1 MQNKM
6 SKGVL
11 MAALIC
17 GAVQWGGTPV
27 HANELQTFEMDEFV
41 VTAARTE
48 TRLVDTPANISV
60 VGAEQIEQ
68 RKYQDMGEVLK
79 DVSGVTV
86 LDNGIG
92 TKEKKIKLNGD
103 DRVLVLVDGRRVTT
117 DMGSNDGGR
126 GSIDMNMLPDTS
138 MIERVEVLK
147 GAGGALYGSEAVGGV
162 INIITKKAD
171 MTNGKISLG
180 FGSFGAE
187 DKKIM
192 YSAKQ
197 GKTGVTVSASQ
208 YEQDY
213 YKYRDHKTDTT
224 KRWEGPTDFENKKF
238 SLNLTQEITDT
249 TNLSVGF
256 DYSKYEG
263 MSPTLP
269 WYPDGAGEEQI
280 DYGVYKQD
288 KETQNIYAKYDWVI
302 NGRDQGYVQIYHN
315 ELEYNNVSKINLVSY
330 YNDKGEFNKRSDT
343 PSIGYMKEKVNGL
356 DIQQAFTTSDTNKLV
371 VGASWRE
378 SDVTAKGDNTY
389 DEGIDNTAIFV
400 SDTWEF
406 APTWTLNAG
415 VRYDD
420 HSHAGD
426 DTTMS
431 AGLNKKLDEDSHVYF
446 NWSEVFR
453 APTTDDLF
461 YEGTM
466 AGGGKMK
473 GNPDLKPETG
483 DTWTLGYATKFND
496 KTDFIINY
504 FESDLEDAINWVWD
518 SSWANRH
525 VENMAKQKKRGM
537 EVSLS
542 HELNDNVS
550 VNASYTYLRVED
562 YKNSGYVR
570 DRNYSPNVYR
580 IGVNY
585 KDGKWD
591 SNVWLRYTSGCEM
604 GSAWYFMG
612 SYLPQVRYLDNNF
625 VTVDMAVTYKASDD
639 FSLYA
644 KVYNLFNEAY
654 TDYVGAVD
662 GHYNSP
668 AQSRHFIIGAEYKF

>member
-1 MQNKM
+1 MQKKM
-6 SKGVL
+6 SKGML

-17 GAVQWGGTPV
+17 GSLSVLNVAS
-27 HANELQTFEMDEFV
+27 AEEMQTFEMDEFV

-60 VGAEQIEQ
+60 VGAEQIEE

-79 DVSGVTV
+79 DVDGVTV

-103 DRVLVLVDGRRVTT
+103 DRVLILVDGRRVTT

-213 YKYRDHKTDTT
+213 YKYRDHKTNST
-224 KRWEGPTDFENKKF
+224 KRWDGPTDFENKKF
-238 SLNLTQEITDT
+238 SLNLTQELTDT

-256 DYSKYEG
+256 DYSKYVG
-263 MSPTLP
+263 KSPSLP
-269 WYPDGAGEEQI
+269 IYNTYE
-280 DYGVYKQD
+280 YGVYNQD
-288 KETQNIYAKYDWVI
+288 KETKNIYAKYDWII
-302 NGRDQGYVQIYHN
+302 NGNDQGYVQFYHN
-315 ELEYNNVSKINLVSY
+315 ELEYNNVSIINWVPQYESTY
-330 YNDKGEFNKRSDT
+330 PYNYIN
-343 PSIGYMKEKVNGL
+343 SINTASFGHMKEKVNGL
-356 DIQQAFTTSDTNKLV
+356 DIQQALTTSENNKLV
-371 VGASWRE
+371 VGMSWRE
-378 SDVTAKGDNTY
+378 SDVTAKGDNNY
-389 DEGIDNTAIFV
+389 NEGIDNTAIFV

-415 VRYDD
+415 IRYDD

-431 AGLNKKLDEDSHVYF
+431 AGLNKKLDDDSHIFF

-461 YEGTM
+461 YDGFM
-466 AGGGKMK
+466 AGMGTLK
-473 GNPDLKPETG
+473 GNKNLRPETG
-483 DTWTLGYATKFND
+483 DTWTLGYSTKFND
-496 KTDFIINY
+496 RTNFGVNY
-504 FESDLEDAINWVWD
+504 FESNLEDAIDWEWGSTGGFVQNI
-518 SSWANRH
+518 N
-525 VENMAKQKKRGM
+525 EQKKRGLELNINH
-537 EVSLS
+537 EV
-542 HELNDNVS
+542 NDNVS
-550 VNASYTYLRVED
+550 LNASYTYLRVQN
-562 YKNSGYVR
+562 YKNVSFER
-570 DRNYSPNVYR
+570 DRNHYPNVYR
-580 IGVNY
+580 LGVNY

-591 SNVWLRYTSGCEM
+591 GNVWLRMGSGCETNIPGSM
-604 GSAWYFMG
+604 GI
-612 SYLPQVRYLDNNF
+612 RYLDENF
-625 VTVDMAVTYKASDD
+625 MTVDMAITYKASDNV
-639 FSLYA
+639 SVYA
-644 KVYNLFNEAY
+644 KAYNLFNEAY
-654 TDYVGAVD
+654 TDSVYTTNGS
-662 GHYNSP
+662 YNNP
-668 AQSRHFIIGAEYKF
+668 AQSRRFIIGAEYKF

>member
-1 MQNKM
+1 MQKKM
-6 SKGVL
+6 SKGML
-11 MAALIC
+11 MAVLIC
-17 GAVQWGGTPV
+17 GSISVLNVAS
-27 HANELQTFEMDEFV
+27 AEEMQTFEMDEFV

-60 VGAEQIEQ
+60 VDAEQIEE

-79 DVSGVTV
+79 DVDGVTV
-86 LDNGIG
+86 LDTGLG
-92 TKEKKIKLNGD
+92 TKEKMIKLNGD
-103 DRVLVLVDGRRVTT
+103 DRVLILVDGRRVGT
-117 DMGSNDGGR
+117 DMGSNAGGR
-126 GSIDMNMLPDTS
+126 GSVDMNQLPDTS

-238 SLNLTQEITDT
+238 SINLNQEITDT

-263 MSPTLP
+263 MSPTRAFV
-269 WYPDGAGEEQI
+269 GVSKAE
-280 DYGVYKQD
+280 YGVYAQD
-288 KETQNIYAKYDWVI
+288 KESQNMYVKYDWI
-302 NGRDQGYVQIYHN
+302 LNGNDQGYVQIYHN
-315 ELEYNNVSKINLVSY
+315 ELEYNNISIINYDYLEKPQSSSG
-330 YNDKGEFNKRSDT
+330 N
-343 PSIGYMKEKVNGL
+343 MKEKVNGL

-378 SDVTAKGDNTY
+378 SDVVAKGDNTY

-415 VRYDD
+415 IRYDD

-431 AGLNKKLDEDSHVYF
+431 AGLNKKLDEDSHIYF

-461 YEGTM
+461 YNGIM
-466 AGGGKMK
+466 AGGVQMK

-483 DTWTLGYATKFND
+483 ETWTIGYATKFND
-496 KTDFIINY
+496 RTNLAINY
-504 FESDLEDAINWVWD
+504 FESDLEDAISWKWD
-518 SSWANRH
+518 TSSSQH
-525 VENMAKQKKRGM
+525 VENIKQQNKRGM
-537 EVSLS
+537 EINLN

-550 VNASYTYLRVED
+550 VNASYTYLKVED
-562 YKNSGYVR
+562 YGSSGYER
-570 DRNYSPNVYR
+570 DRNYYPNFYR
-580 IGVNY
+580 LGVNY

-591 SNVWLRYTSGCEM
+591 TNVWLRSGSGCDA
-604 GSAWYFMG
+604 SATAYQFSMRTWPE
-612 SYLPQVRYLDNNF
+612 SRYLDNDF
-625 VTVDMAVTYKASDD
+625 ITVDLAVTYKASDD
-639 FSLYA
+639 LSVYFKA
-644 KVYNLFNEAY
+644 YNLFNEAY
-654 TDYVGAVD
+654 TDYVGAIN
-662 GHYNSP
+662 GSYISP
-668 AQSRHFIIGAEYKF
+668 AQSRRFIIGAEYKF

>member
-1 MQNKM
+1 MKNRM
-6 SKGVL
+6 SKGML
-11 MAALIC
+11 MVALIC
-17 GAVQWGGTPV
+17 GSLSVAGVTY
-27 HANELQTFEMDEFV
+27 AEELQSFEMDEFV

-79 DVSGVTV
+79 DVDGVMV
-86 LDNGIG
+86 LDTGLG
-92 TKEKKIKLNGD
+92 TKEKIIKLNGD
-103 DRVLVLVDGRRVTT
+103 DRVLVLVDGRRVGT
-117 DMGSNDGGR
+117 DMGSNAGGR
-126 GSIDMNMLPDTS
+126 GSVDMNQLPDTS

-238 SLNLTQEITDT
+238 SINLNQEIIDT
-249 TNLSVGF
+249 TNLAIGF

-269 WYPDGAGEEQI
+269 WYPDGAGEKQM

-302 NGRDQGYVQIYHN
+302 NGSDQGYVQIYHN

-330 YNDKGEFNKRSDT
+330 YEDDGDFIKRENT

-356 DIQQAFTTSDTNKLV
+356 DIQQTFTTSDTNKLV

-378 SDVTAKGDNTY
+378 SDVTAKGDNVY

-461 YEGTM
+461 YQGSM
-466 AGGGKMK
+466 AGSTKVFK
-473 GNPDLKPETG
+473 GNPNLKPETG
-483 DTWTLGYATKFND
+483 DTWTLGYATQIDERTNFG
-496 KTDFIINY
+496 INY
-504 FESDLEDAINWVWD
+504 FESDLEDAIYWD
-518 SSWANRH
+518 YYDAETVVNLD
-525 VENMAKQKKRGM
+525 KQKKRGM
-537 EVSLS
+537 ELSLS
-542 HELNDNVS
+542 HELNSNVS
-550 VNASYTYLRVED
+550 VNASYTYLRVEND
-562 YKNSGYVR
+562 TAYTKGFER

-580 IGVNY
+580 LGVNY

-591 SNVWLRYTSGCEM
+591 SNIWLRYTSGCDM

-625 VTVDMAVTYKASDD
+625 VTVDMAVSYKASDD
-639 FSLYA
+639 FTIYA
-644 KVYNLFNEAY
+644 KAYNLFNEAY
-654 TDYVGAVD
+654 TDYVGSVD

-668 AQSRHFIIGAEYKF
+668 AQSRRFIIGAEYKF

>member
-1 MQNKM
+1 MQKKM
-6 SKGVL
+6 SKGML

-17 GAVQWGGTPV
+17 GSLSVLNVAS
-27 HANELQTFEMDEFV
+27 AEEMQTFEMDEFV

-60 VGAEQIEQ
+60 VGAEQIEE

-79 DVSGVTV
+79 DVDGVTV
-86 LDNGIG
+86 LDTGLG
-92 TKEKKIKLNGD
+92 TKEKMIKLNGD
-103 DRVLVLVDGRRVTT
+103 DRVLILVDGRRVGT
-117 DMGSNDGGR
+117 DMGSNAGGR
-126 GSIDMNMLPDTS
+126 GSVDMNQLPDTS

-197 GKTGVTVSASQ
+197 GKTGVTVSASE
-208 YEQDY
+208 YKQDY

-238 SLNLTQEITDT
+238 SINLNQEITDT

-269 WYPDGAGEEQI
+269 WFPTNIEI
-280 DYGVYKQD
+280 DYGIYRQD
-288 KETQNIYAKYDWVI
+288 KETQNIYAKYDWII
-302 NGRDQGYVQIYHN
+302 NGNDQGYLQVYHN
-315 ELEYNNVSKINLVSY
+315 ELEYNNTSKENYVYAWWLPQ
-330 YNDKGEFNKRSDT
+330 SDRIEAA
-343 PSIGYMKEKVNGL
+343 SFGSMKEKVNGI
-356 DIQQAFTTSDTNKLV
+356 DVQQAFTTSDNNKIV
-371 VGASWRE
+371 VGATWRE
-378 SDVTAKGDNTY
+378 SDVTAKGDNNY
-389 DEGIDNTAIFV
+389 NAGIDNTAIFV

-406 APTWTLNAG
+406 APTWTLNSG
-415 VRYDD
+415 IRYDD

-431 AGLNKKLDEDSHVYF
+431 AGLNKKLDENSHIYF

-461 YEGTM
+461 YFGGM
-466 AGGGKMK
+466 AGGGKAY
-473 GNPDLKPETG
+473 GNPNLKPETG
-483 DTWTLGYATKFND
+483 DTWTAGYATKIND
-496 KTDFIINY
+496 RTDFAINY
-504 FESDLEDAINWVWD
+504 FESDLEDAINWNYVGMD
-518 SSWANRH
+518 RY
-525 VENMAKQKKRGM
+525 VENMEQQKKRGM
-537 EVSLS
+537 EVSFN
-542 HELNDNVS
+542 HKINDNVS
-550 VNASYTYLRVED
+550 VNASYTYLRVQN
-562 YKNSGYVR
+562 YKSDGYER
-570 DRNYSPNVYR
+570 DRNYYPNVYR
-580 IGVNY
+580 LGVNY

-591 SNVWLRYTSGCEM
+591 SNVWLRSSSGCETSQNYYYM
-604 GSAWYFMG
+604 VD
-612 SYLPQVRYLDNNF
+612 LPQSRYLDNNF
-625 VTVDMAVTYKASDD
+625 VTVDMAITYKASDD
-639 FSLYA
+639 LSIYA
-644 KVYNLFNEAY
+644 KAYNLFNEAY
-654 TDYVGAVD
+654 TDYVGSIN
-662 GHYNSP
+662 GSYTSP
-668 AQSRHFIIGAEYKF
+668 AQSRRFIIGAEYKF

>member
-1 MQNKM
+1 M
-6 SKGVL
+6 SKGML

-17 GAVQWGGTPV
+17 GSLSVLNVAS
-27 HANELQTFEMDEFV
+27 ADEMQTFEMDEFV

-60 VGAEQIEQ
+60 VGAEQIEE

-79 DVSGVTV
+79 DVDGVTV
-86 LDNGIG
+86 LDTGLG
-92 TKEKKIKLNGD
+92 TKEKMIKLNGD
-103 DRVLVLVDGRRVTT
+103 DRVLILVDGRRVGT
-117 DMGSNDGGR
+117 DMGSNAGGR
-126 GSIDMNMLPDTS
+126 GSVDMNQLPDTS

-224 KRWEGPTDFENKKF
+224 KRWGYPSDFKNEKI
-238 SLNLTQEITDT
+238 SLSLTQEITDT
-249 TNLSVGF
+249 SNLTVGY

-263 MSPTLP
+263 MSPSDASVPGQYNWTTLF
-269 WYPDGAGEEQI
+269 
-280 DYGVYKQD
+280 KQD
-288 KETQNIYAKYDWVI
+288 KETQNLYAKYDWVI
-302 NGRDQGYVQIYHN
+302 NEYDQGYVQVYHN
-315 ELEYNNVSKINLVSY
+315 ELEYNNVSVINKSFDWVSQTW
-330 YNDKGEFNKRSDT
+330 DDVKSF
-343 PSIGYMKEKVNGL
+343 GYMKEKVNGF
-356 DIQQAFTTSDTNKLV
+356 DIQQALTTSDTNKLV

-406 APTWTLNAG
+406 SPTWTLNAG
-415 VRYDD
+415 IRYDD
-420 HSHAGD
+420 HSHAGE

-431 AGLNKKLDEDSHVYF
+431 AGLNKKLNEDSHVYF

-461 YEGTM
+461 YEG
-466 AGGGKMK
+466 KMYGYDFK
-473 GNPDLKPETG
+473 GNPNLKPETG
-483 DTWTLGYATKFND
+483 DTWTIGYSTKFND
-496 KTDFIINY
+496 RTDFGINY
-504 FESDLEDAINWVWD
+504 FESNLEDAIYWD
-518 SSWANRH
+518 S
-525 VENMAKQKKRGM
+525 MASMTVLNLDQQEKRGM

-542 HELNDNVS
+542 HNLNDNVS
-550 VNASYTYLRVED
+550 VNASYTYLKVEN
-562 YKNSGYVR
+562 KTSFTNGFER
-570 DRNYSPNVYR
+570 DRNYYPNVYR

-591 SNVWLRYTSGCEM
+591 SNVWLRSGSGCETALGTGM
-604 GSAWYFMG
+604 YG
-612 SYLPQVRYLDNNF
+612 QVTSKYLDDSF
-625 VTVDMAVTYKASDD
+625 LTVDMTVTYKASDD
-639 FSLYA
+639 FSIYA
-644 KVYNLFNEAY
+644 KAYNLFNEAY
-654 TDYVGAVD
+654 TDYVYSTNGSYD
-662 GHYNSP
+662 NP
-668 AQSRHFIIGAEYKF
+668 AQSRRFIIGAEYKF

>member
-1 MQNKM
+1 MQKKM
-6 SKGVL
+6 SKGML
-11 MAALIC
+11 MTALIC
-17 GAVQWGGTPV
+17 GSLSVLNVAS
-27 HANELQTFEMDEFV
+27 AEEMQTFEMDEFV

-60 VGAEQIEQ
+60 VGAEQIEE

-79 DVSGVTV
+79 DVDGVTV
-86 LDNGIG
+86 LDTGLG
-92 TKEKKIKLNGD
+92 TKEKIIKLNGD
-103 DRVLVLVDGRRVTT
+103 DRVLILVDGRRVGT
-117 DMGSNDGGR
+117 DMGSNAGGR
-126 GSIDMNMLPDTS
+126 GSVDMNQLPDTS

-213 YKYRDHKTDTT
+213 YKYRDYKTDTT

-238 SLNLTQEITDT
+238 SINLNQEITDT
-249 TNLSVGF
+249 TNLTVGF

-263 MSPTLP
+263 MSPTRAFV
-269 WYPDGAGEEQI
+269 GVSKAE
-280 DYGVYKQD
+280 YGVYAQD
-288 KETQNIYAKYDWVI
+288 KESQNMYVKYDWI
-302 NGRDQGYVQIYHN
+302 LNGNDQGYVQIYHN
-315 ELEYNNVSKINLVSY
+315 ELEYNNISIINYDYLEKPQSSSG
-330 YNDKGEFNKRSDT
+330 N
-343 PSIGYMKEKVNGL
+343 MKEKVNGL

-378 SDVTAKGDNTY
+378 SDVVAKGDNTY

-406 APTWTLNAG
+406 TPTWTLNAG

-431 AGLNKKLDEDSHVYF
+431 AGLNKKLDEDSHIYF

-461 YEGTM
+461 YNGIM
-466 AGGGKMK
+466 AGGVQMK

-483 DTWTLGYATKFND
+483 ETWTIGYATKFND
-496 KTDFIINY
+496 RTNLAINY
-504 FESDLEDAINWVWD
+504 FESDLEDAISWKWD
-518 SSWANRH
+518 TSSSQH
-525 VENMAKQKKRGM
+525 VENIKQQNKRGM
-537 EVSLS
+537 EISLN

-550 VNASYTYLRVED
+550 VNASYTYLKVED
-562 YKNSGYVR
+562 YGSSGYER
-570 DRNYSPNVYR
+570 DRNYYPNFYR
-580 IGVNY
+580 LGVNY

-591 SNVWLRYTSGCEM
+591 TNVWLRSGSGCDA
-604 GSAWYFMG
+604 SATAYQFSMQTWPE
-612 SYLPQVRYLDNNF
+612 SRYLDNDF
-625 VTVDMAVTYKASDD
+625 ITVDLAVTYKASDD
-639 FSLYA
+639 LSVYFKA
-644 KVYNLFNEAY
+644 YNLFNEAY
-654 TDYVGAVD
+654 TDYVGAIN
-662 GHYNSP
+662 GSYISP
-668 AQSRHFIIGAEYKF
+668 AQSRRFIIGAEYTF

>member
-1 MQNKM
+1 MMQKKM
-6 SKGVL
+6 SKGML
-11 MAALIC
+11 MTALIC
-17 GAVQWGGTPV
+17 GSLSVLNVAS
-27 HANELQTFEMDEFV
+27 AEEMQTFEMDEFV

-60 VGAEQIEQ
+60 VGAEQIEE

-79 DVSGVTV
+79 DVDGVTV
-86 LDNGIG
+86 LDTGLG
-92 TKEKKIKLNGD
+92 TKEKIIKLNGD
-103 DRVLVLVDGRRVTT
+103 DRVLILVDGRRVGT
-117 DMGSNDGGR
+117 DMGSNAGGR
-126 GSIDMNMLPDTS
+126 GSVDMNQLPDTS

-213 YKYRDHKTDTT
+213 YKYRDYKTDTT

-238 SLNLTQEITDT
+238 SINLNQEITDT
-249 TNLSVGF
+249 TNLTVGF

-263 MSPTLP
+263 MSPTRAFV
-269 WYPDGAGEEQI
+269 GVSKAE
-280 DYGVYKQD
+280 YGVYAQD
-288 KETQNIYAKYDWVI
+288 KESQNMYVKYDWI
-302 NGRDQGYVQIYHN
+302 LNGNDQGYVQIYHN
-315 ELEYNNVSKINLVSY
+315 ELEYNNISIINYDYLEKPQSSSG
-330 YNDKGEFNKRSDT
+330 N
-343 PSIGYMKEKVNGL
+343 MKEKVNGL

-378 SDVTAKGDNTY
+378 SDVVAKGDNTY

-406 APTWTLNAG
+406 TPTWTLNAG

-431 AGLNKKLDEDSHVYF
+431 AGLNKKLDEDSHIYF

-461 YEGTM
+461 YNGIM
-466 AGGGKMK
+466 AGGVQMK

-483 DTWTLGYATKFND
+483 ETWTIGYATKFND
-496 KTDFIINY
+496 RTNLAINY
-504 FESDLEDAINWVWD
+504 FESDLEDAISWKWD
-518 SSWANRH
+518 TSSSQH
-525 VENMAKQKKRGM
+525 VENIKQQNKRGM
-537 EVSLS
+537 EISLN

-550 VNASYTYLRVED
+550 VNASYTYLKVED
-562 YKNSGYVR
+562 YGSSGYER
-570 DRNYSPNVYR
+570 DRNYYPNFYR
-580 IGVNY
+580 LGVNY

-591 SNVWLRYTSGCEM
+591 TNVWLRSGSGCDA
-604 GSAWYFMG
+604 SATAYQFSMQTWPE
-612 SYLPQVRYLDNNF
+612 SRYLDNDF
-625 VTVDMAVTYKASDD
+625 ITVDLAVTYKASDD
-639 FSLYA
+639 LSVYFKA
-644 KVYNLFNEAY
+644 YNLFNEAY
-654 TDYVGAVD
+654 TDYVGAIN
-662 GHYNSP
+662 GSYISP
-668 AQSRHFIIGAEYKF
+668 AQSRRFIIGAEYTF

>member
-1 MQNKM
+1 MQKKM
-6 SKGVL
+6 SKGML

-17 GAVQWGGTPV
+17 GSLSVLNVASAEEMQP
-27 HANELQTFEMDEFV
+27 FEMDEFV

-60 VGAEQIEQ
+60 VGAEQIEE

-79 DVSGVTV
+79 DVDGVTV
-86 LDNGIG
+86 LDTGLG
-92 TKEKKIKLNGD
+92 TKEKMIKLNGD
-103 DRVLVLVDGRRVTT
+103 DRVLILVDGRRVGT
-117 DMGSNDGGR
+117 DMGSNAGGR
-126 GSIDMNMLPDTS
+126 GSVDMNQLPDTS

-224 KRWEGPTDFENKKF
+224 KRWSLPTNFENKKF
-238 SLNLTQEITDT
+238 SFNLTQELTDD
-249 TNLSVGF
+249 TNLTVGY

-263 MSPTLP
+263 MSPSNVH
-269 WYPDGAGEEQI
+269 AGSSL
-280 DYGVYKQD
+280 YKQD
-288 KETQNIYAKYDWVI
+288 KESRNLYAKYDWLV
-302 NGRDQGYVQIYHN
+302 NDVDQGYIQFYRN
-315 ELEYNNVSKINLVSY
+315 ELEYNN
-330 YNDKGEFNKRSDT
+330 
-343 PSIGYMKEKVNGL
+343 IGLEGWVESGFMNEKTNGF
-356 DIQQAFTTSDTNKLV
+356 DIQQAITTSDTNKLV
-371 VGASWRE
+371 VGASWRK
-378 SDVTAKGDNTY
+378 SDVNAKGSNIY
-389 DEGIDNTAIFV
+389 DEDIENTAVFV

-431 AGLNKKLDEDSHVYF
+431 AGLNKKLDENSHIYF

-453 APTTDDLF
+453 APTADDLF
-461 YEGTM
+461 YYSSYSYENNGVTIN
-466 AGGGKMK
+466 GKNI
-473 GNPDLKPETG
+473 GNPNLKPETG
-483 DTWTLGYATKFND
+483 ETWTIGYATKLNNV
-496 KTDFIINY
+496 TDFGINY
-504 FESDLEDAINWVWD
+504 FESDLEDAI
-518 SSWANRH
+518 SWKYYYVDGNNEFYQ
-525 VENMAKQKKRGM
+525 VENVNKQKKRGM
-537 EVSLS
+537 EASLK

-562 YKNSGYVR
+562 HKDGGYVR
-570 DRNYSPNVYR
+570 DWNYSPNTYR
-580 IGVNY
+580 VGVNY

-591 SNVWLRYTSGCEM
+591 SNVWLRAVSGCENNMTDAM
-604 GSAWYFMG
+604 G
-612 SYLPQVRYLDNNF
+612 RRKYLDDSYI
-625 VTVDMAVTYKASDD
+625 TVDMAVTYKASDD
-639 FSLYA
+639 FSIYA
-644 KVYNLFNEAY
+644 KAYNLFNEAY
-654 TDYVGAVD
+654 TDYVYATNGSYD
-662 GHYNSP
+662 SP
-668 AQSRHFIIGAEYKF
+668 AQSRRFIIGAEYKF

>member
-1 MQNKM
+1 
-6 SKGVL
+6 

-17 GAVQWGGTPV
+17 GSLSVLNVAS
-27 HANELQTFEMDEFV
+27 AEEMQTFEMDEFV

-60 VGAEQIEQ
+60 VGAEQIEE

-79 DVSGVTV
+79 DVDGVTV
-86 LDNGIG
+86 LDTGVG
-92 TKEKKIKLNGD
+92 TKEKMIKLNGD
-103 DRVLVLVDGRRVTT
+103 DRVLILVDGRRVGTE
-117 DMGSNDGGR
+117 MGSNAGGR
-126 GSIDMNMLPDTS
+126 GSVDMNQLPDTS

-162 INIITKKAD
+162 INIITKKAGYN
-171 MTNGKISLG
+171 NGKVSLG

-192 YSAKQ
+192 YSAKK

-213 YKYRDHKTDTT
+213 YKYRDAKTDTT
-224 KRWEGPTDFENKKF
+224 KRWAYPTDFKNEKV
-238 SLNLTQEITDT
+238 SLNLTHKFTDT
-249 TNLSVGF
+249 TNLTVGY

-263 MSPTLP
+263 MSPSSPLN
-269 WYPDGAGEEQI
+269 
-280 DYGVYKQD
+280 DYYTTVFKQD
-288 KETQNIYAKYDWVI
+288 KTTENVYAKYDWLL
-302 NGRDQGYVQIYHN
+302 NGVDQGYIQFYHN
-315 ELEYNNVSKINLVSY
+315 ELEYNNVSVINYSG
-330 YNDKGEFNKRSDT
+330 NSFGFMN
-343 PSIGYMKEKVNGL
+343 EKTNGL

-371 VGASWRE
+371 AGLSWRE

-389 DEGIDNTAIFV
+389 DEGVDNTAIFV

-415 VRYDD
+415 IRYDD

-431 AGLNKKLDEDSHVYF
+431 AGLNKKLDDYSHIYF

-461 YEGTM
+461 YHGEM
-466 AGGGKMK
+466 AGMGPVN

-483 DTWTLGYATKFND
+483 ETWTLGYATKLNE
-496 KTDFIINY
+496 KTNFGINY
-504 FESDLEDAINWVWD
+504 FESDLEDAINWEWVRD
-518 SSWANRH
+518 TATGDY
-525 VENMAKQKKRGM
+525 VGFAENVDKQKKRGL
-537 EVSLS
+537 EVTLG
-542 HELNDNVS
+542 HNFNDNVS
-550 VNASYTYLRVED
+550 VNASYTYLRVQD
-562 YKNSGYVR
+562 YDNGSYVR
-570 DRNYSPNVYR
+570 DRNYYPNVYR
-580 IGVNY
+580 LGLNY

-591 SNVWLRYTSGCEM
+591 TNIWLRSGSGCDTTVE
-604 GSAWYFMG
+604 AYPD
-612 SYLPQVRYLDNNF
+612 YDLYYAKYLDNSF

-639 FSLYA
+639 LKIYA
-644 KVYNLFNEAY
+644 KAYNLFNEAY
-654 TDYVGAVD
+654 TDYVNATNGSYD
-662 GHYNSP
+662 SP
-668 AQSRHFIIGAEYKF
+668 AQSRRFIIGAEYKF

>member
-6 SKGVL
+6 SKGML

-79 DVSGVTV
+79 DVDGVMV
-86 LDNGIG
+86 LDTGLG
-92 TKEKKIKLNGD
+92 TKEKIIKLNGD
-103 DRVLVLVDGRRVTT
+103 DRVLVLVDGRRVGT
-117 DMGSNDGGR
+117 DMGSNAGGR
-126 GSIDMNMLPDTS
+126 GSVDMNQLPDTS

-238 SLNLTQEITDT
+238 SINLNQEITDT

-263 MSPTLP
+263 MSPSLP
-269 WYPDGAGEEQI
+269 FYNE
-280 DYGVYKQD
+280 YRYSVYRQD
-288 KETQNIYAKYDWVI
+288 KETKNLHAKYDWI
-302 NGRDQGYVQIYHN
+302 IKGNDQGYIQFYHN
-315 ELEYNNVSKINLVSY
+315 ELEYNNTSVINWVPDYDSN
-330 YNDKGEFNKRSDT
+330 YNYAGSHKDS
-343 PSIGYMKEKVNGL
+343 SVGYMKEKTNGF
-356 DIQQAFTTSDTNKLV
+356 DIQQTVTLNDNNKLV

-378 SDVTAKGDNTY
+378 SNVVAKGDNEY
-389 DEGIDNTAIFV
+389 DEGVDNTSIFV

-415 VRYDD
+415 IRYDD

-431 AGLNKKLDEDSHVYF
+431 AGLNKKFDDNSHIYF

-461 YEGTM
+461 YDGSM
-466 AGGGKMK
+466 AGGYYSK
-473 GNPDLKPETG
+473 GNPNLKAETG
-483 DTWTLGYATKFND
+483 ETWTIGYASKLNNRTNFG
-496 KTDFIINY
+496 INY
-504 FESDLEDAINWVWD
+504 FESDLDNAINWVD
-518 SSWANRH
+518 YGSYSQ
-525 VENMAKQKKRGM
+525 VENVDKQKKRGM
-537 EVSLS
+537 EVALN
-542 HELNDNVS
+542 HELNDNIS
-550 VNASYTYLRVED
+550 FNATYTYLKVENKPYYLSRFD
-562 YKNSGYVR
+562 R
-570 DRNYSPNVYR
+570 DRNYYPNVYR
-580 IGVNY
+580 FGVNY
-585 KDGKWD
+585 KDGKWN
-591 SNVWLRYTSGCEM
+591 SNIWLRYSSGCDTTVTKNWDRGWPE
-604 GSAWYFMG
+604 AK
-612 SYLPQVRYLDNNF
+612 YLDDKF
-625 VTVDMAVTYKASDD
+625 MTVDMAVTYKASDD
-639 FSLYA
+639 FSMYFKA
-644 KVYNLFNEAY
+644 YNLLNEAY
-654 TDYVGAVD
+654 TDYVKATNGT
-662 GHYNSP
+662 YNSP

>member
-1 MQNKM
+1 
-6 SKGVL
+6 
-11 MAALIC
+11 
-17 GAVQWGGTPV
+17 
-27 HANELQTFEMDEFV
+27 
-41 VTAARTE
+41 
-48 TRLVDTPANISV
+48 
-60 VGAEQIEQ
+60 
-68 RKYQDMGEVLK
+68 
-79 DVSGVTV
+79 
-86 LDNGIG
+86 
-92 TKEKKIKLNGD
+92 
-103 DRVLVLVDGRRVTT
+103 
-117 DMGSNDGGR
+117 
-126 GSIDMNMLPDTS
+126 
-138 MIERVEVLK
+138 
-147 GAGGALYGSEAVGGV
+147 
-162 INIITKKAD
+162 

-238 SLNLTQEITDT
+238 SIHLNQELTDT
-249 TNLSVGF
+249 ANLSVGF

-269 WYPDGAGEEQI
+269 WYPDGVDEQKI
-280 DYGVYKQD
+280 DYGVYRQD
-288 KETQNIYAKYDWVI
+288 KETKNIYAKYDWVI
-302 NGRDQGYVQIYHN
+302 NGNDQGYVQVYHN
-315 ELEYNNVSKINLVSY
+315 ELEYNNVSTVNYV
-330 YNDKGEFNKRSDT
+330 YNWYGT
-343 PSIGYMKEKVNGL
+343 PPSREESASFGSMKEKVNGL

-415 VRYDD
+415 IRYDD

-431 AGLNKKLDEDSHVYF
+431 AGLNKKLDDDSHVYV

-473 GNPDLKPETG
+473 GNPNLKPETG
-483 DTWTLGYATKFND
+483 DTWTIGYATKFNY
-496 KTDFIINY
+496 KTDFAINY
-504 FESDLEDAINWVWD
+504 FESDLKDAINWEWD
-518 SSWANRH
+518 SSWTNRY
-525 VENMAKQKKRGM
+525 VENVEQQKKRGM
-537 EVSLS
+537 ELSLS
-542 HELNDNVS
+542 HKLNDNVS

-562 YKNSGYVR
+562 YDNGSYVR
-570 DRNYSPNVYR
+570 DRNYSPNAYR
-580 IGVNY
+580 LGVNY

-591 SNVWLRYTSGCEM
+591 TNVWLRAVSGCDTIVTP
-604 GSAWYFMG
+604 GSSTM
-612 SYLPQVRYLDNNF
+612 SNLPESRYLDDSYI
-625 VTVDMAVTYKASDD
+625 TVDMAITYKASDNL
-639 FSLYA
+639 SIYA
-644 KVYNLFNEAY
+644 KGYNLFNEAY
-654 TDYVGAVD
+654 TDYVGTTN
-662 GHYNSP
+662 GSYNSP
-668 AQSRHFIIGAEYKF
+668 AQSRRFIIGAEYKF

>member
-1 MQNKM
+1 MQKKM
-6 SKGVL
+6 SKGML

-17 GAVQWGGTPV
+17 GSLSVLNVAS
-27 HANELQTFEMDEFV
+27 AEEMQTFEMDEFV

-60 VGAEQIEQ
+60 VGAEQIEE

-79 DVSGVTV
+79 DVDGVTV
-86 LDNGIG
+86 LDTGLG
-92 TKEKKIKLNGD
+92 TKEKMIKLNGD
-103 DRVLVLVDGRRVTT
+103 DRVLILVDGRRVGT
-117 DMGSNDGGR
+117 DMGSNAGGR
-126 GSIDMNMLPDTS
+126 GSVDMNQLPDTS

-213 YKYRDHKTDTT
+213 YKYRDAKTDTT

-263 MSPTLP
+263 MSPTRAFV
-269 WYPDGAGEEQI
+269 GVSKAE
-280 DYGVYKQD
+280 YGVYAQD
-288 KETQNIYAKYDWVI
+288 KESQNMYVKYDWI
-302 NGRDQGYVQIYHN
+302 LNGNDQGYVQIYHN
-315 ELEYNNVSKINLVSY
+315 ELEYNNISIINYDYLEQPQSSSG
-330 YNDKGEFNKRSDT
+330 N
-343 PSIGYMKEKVNGL
+343 MKEKVNGL

-378 SDVTAKGDNTY
+378 SDVVAKGDNTY

-415 VRYDD
+415 IRYDD

-431 AGLNKKLDEDSHVYF
+431 AGLNKKLDEDSHIYF

-461 YEGTM
+461 YNGIM
-466 AGGGKMK
+466 AGGVQMK

-483 DTWTLGYATKFND
+483 ETWTIGYATKFND
-496 KTDFIINY
+496 RTNLAINY
-504 FESDLEDAINWVWD
+504 FESDLEDAISWKWD
-518 SSWANRH
+518 TSSSQH
-525 VENMAKQKKRGM
+525 VENIKQQNKRGM
-537 EVSLS
+537 EISLN

-550 VNASYTYLRVED
+550 VNASYTYLKVED
-562 YKNSGYVR
+562 YGSSGYER
-570 DRNYSPNVYR
+570 DRNYYPNFYR
-580 IGVNY
+580 LGVNY

-591 SNVWLRYTSGCEM
+591 TNVWLRSGSGCDASTTAYQFSMQTWPE
-604 GSAWYFMG
+604 S
-612 SYLPQVRYLDNNF
+612 RYLDNDF
-625 VTVDMAVTYKASDD
+625 ITVDLAVTYKASDD
-639 FSLYA
+639 LSVYCKA
-644 KVYNLFNEAY
+644 YNLFNEAY
-654 TDYVGAVD
+654 TDYVGAIN
-662 GHYNSP
+662 GSYISP
-668 AQSRHFIIGAEYKF
+668 AQSRRFIIGAEYKF